1 MTFGLLFMLTYLMMF
16 GGAGASQGIMM
27 AQVLNVMANGIME
40 NRFRLLTIQ
49 LIRMIYL
56 FYSFTIQSGIG
67 QQSL

>member
-1 MTFGLLFMLTYLMMF
+1 MLTYLMMF